1 MGSEMCIRD
10 RAKEAKMTKKM
21 KMIELQMR
29 QARLIKDSEKIDAY
43 VQARRR
49 EAGLD
54 EDEVAEGRIIGDRT
68 AMLAEIMKNL
78 PENDK

>member
-1 MGSEMCIRD
+1 
-10 RAKEAKMTKKM
+10 MTKKM

-54 EDEVAEGRIIGDRT
+54 EEEIAEGRIIGDRT

>member
-1 MGSEMCIRD
+1 LSFSFPFRILRF
-10 RAKEAKMTKKM
+10 
-21 KMIELQMR
+21 
-29 QARLIKDSEKIDAY
+29 IKDSEKIDAY

-54 EDEVAEGRIIGDRT
+54 EEEIAEGRIIGDRT